1 MPYRC
6 VVYGCNKKTSP
17 DNGKGL
23 HKIPRSG
30 NDRPECPRRRE
41 MGRWHCA
48 SQTSPLETIE
58 AFKDLLF
65 ALYKRGFLPNVH
77 RSSRASKA
85 NITKADGRRS
95 WPVYHPKNSA
105 NTLNSGR

>member
-1 MPYRC
+1 MEKASIKFRFLEMI
-6 VVYGCNKKTSP
+6 VRNALG
-17 DNGKGL
+17 
-23 HKIPRSG
+23 
-30 NDRPECPRRRE
+30 RR
-41 MGRWHCA
+41 HCA

-85 NITKADGRRS
+85 NITKADGR
-95 WPVYHPKNSA
+95 
-105 NTLNSGR
+105 